1 MLRHTRIGSL
11 PDLSAVEQW
20 SRMFERHP
28 KIKVGCR
35 NLAQNPR
42 EFGKS
47 MDWLLT
53 GEDGPSS
60 QFQLLATLP
69 TPFLSGRF
77 SRCARST
84 IDS

>member
-53 GEDGPSS
+53 GKPTVEPVPTLSNSS
-60 QFQLLATLP
+60 NPLPFRSLLTMCSLYN
-69 TPFLSGRF
+69 
-77 SRCARST
+77 
-84 IDS
+84 